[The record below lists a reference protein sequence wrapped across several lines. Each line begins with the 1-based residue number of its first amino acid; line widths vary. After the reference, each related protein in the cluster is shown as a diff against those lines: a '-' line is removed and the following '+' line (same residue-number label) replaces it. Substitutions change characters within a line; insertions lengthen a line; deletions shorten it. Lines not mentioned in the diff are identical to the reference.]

1 MNTIIRID
9 PLTNPAWDRFVH
21 QHPLGAHVHLSSWQR
36 ALEHTFPHMRGYGL
50 AVVDERGRIRAGL
63 PIYHV
68 TSWLTGDRLVSIP
81 FANFSDPLVNGNEE
95 WQMVLQAA
103 EELAGDLQVERIELK
118 LRKTGLLPEIGSW
131 QKSVNYQTH
140 AIQLNQPIENLFKQF
155 HKSCV
160 QRNITKTKETTLTFR
175 VGRDAQ
181 DWRSFYEIYL
191 AHRRHRGLP
200 PQPFAFFQALHENL
214 SENLQLFLAEQKGA
228 IVGGMYVFTFA
239 QTMLADTMATR
250 DDLKE
255 LNLPIFLY
263 WQALRIAYDQ
273 GCQEFNF
280 GRTSVTNTSL
290 ADHKRKWATE
300 VEDLTDLHYQSS
312 GRQKPQR
319 REESI
324 LYKSARLMLS
334 NAPFPAFQMLGRA
347 AYRHIG

>member
-1 MNTIIRID
+1 MKKIIRIN
-9 PLTNPAWDRFVH
+9 PLTDPAWDTFVH
-21 QHPLGAHVHLSSWQR
+21 QHPHGAHVHLSNWQR
-36 ALEHTFPHMRGYGL
+36 AVEHTFPHMRGYGL
-50 AVVDERGRIRAGL
+50 AVVDESGRILAGL

-68 TSWLTGDRLVSIP
+68 KSWLTGDRLVSIP
-81 FANFSDPLVNGNEE
+81 FANFSDPLVNSNEE

-103 EELAGDLQVERIELK
+103 KDLAGELQVERIELK
-118 LRKTGLLPEIGSW
+118 LRKTGSLPEIGSW

-140 AIQLNQPIENLFKQF
+140 AIQLNQPIESLFKQF

-160 QRNITKTKETTLTFR
+160 QRQIRKTQAAGLTFR
-175 VGRDAQ
+175 VGRDEQ

-191 AHRRHRGLP
+191 SHRRHRGLP
-200 PQPFAFFQALHENL
+200 PQPFAFFKALYENL
-214 SENLQLFLAEQKGA
+214 AGTLQLFLAETEGA
-228 IVGGMYVFTFA
+228 IVGGMYVFTFG
-239 QTMLADTMATR
+239 QTMLADTLATR

-273 GCQEFNF
+273 GCKEFNF
-280 GRTSVTNTSL
+280 GRTSVANTSL

-300 VEDLTDLHYQSS
+300 VEDLIDLQYQSR
-312 GRQKPQR
+312 GRQKPKR

-334 NAPFPAFQMLGRA
+334 NAPFPAFQMLGKA